1 VRLCVFDLD
10 HTLVS
15 SPLDLAAMALEMRV
29 YIEGCRG
36 PLPSRDERYR
46 VGELVRWCRDHAPD
60 ISRPIWDIALD
71 HERRAVASAWLEP
84 GAREALDG
92 ARAAGFSTVLWTNN
106 AREVTQV
113 ALDRFALG
121 DALDLVV
128 TRDDM
133 TEMKPSADGW
143 RVIAAH
149 FAAVREAVNGRRP
162 GRRIGEDIAVNG
174 RRPGR
179 RIRDDMTEMKPSADG
194 WRVIAAHFAAVRE
207 AVNGR
212 RPGRRI
218 RDDIAIMVGDSWVD
232 GLAAA
237 AAGLPFVAYR
247 AREADLTR
255 WKVTPI
261 ARMDD
266 LTALP
271 AWLRAR
277 MNGG

>member
-1 VRLCVFDLD
+1 MCVFDLD

-15 SPLDLAAMALEMRV
+15 SPLDLAAMALEMRA
-29 YIEGCRG
+29 YIEGCQG
-36 PLPSRDERYR
+36 PLPARDERYR

-149 FAAVREAVNGRRP
+149 FAAAREAVNGRRP

-174 RRPGR
+174 RRP
-179 RIRDDMTEMKPSADG
+179 A
-194 WRVIAAHFAAVRE
+194 
-207 AVNGR
+207 
-212 RPGRRI
+212 RRI

-237 AAGLPFVAYR
+237 AAGIPFVAYR

-266 LTALP
+266 LAALP
-271 AWLRAR
+271 TWLRAWA
-277 MNGG
+277 GQ

>member
-1 VRLCVFDLD
+1 MAAAGDTSDRTTSAMPAEMRGAQRFINQSVARLWYGSSVRLCVFDLD

-15 SPLDLAAMALEMRV
+15 SPLDLASMALEMRA

-36 PLPSRDERYR
+36 PLPARDERYR
-46 VGELVRWCRDHAPD
+46 VGELVRWCRDHAPA

-113 ALDRFALG
+113 ALDRFALA

-133 TEMKPSADGW
+133 AEMKPSADGW
-143 RVIAAH
+143 RVIAAR
-149 FAAVREAVNGRRP
+149 FAAVREAV
-162 GRRIGEDIAVNG
+162 V
-174 RRPGR
+174 
-179 RIRDDMTEMKPSADG
+179 
-194 WRVIAAHFAAVRE
+194 
-207 AVNGR
+207 
-212 RPGRRI
+212 
-218 RDDIAIMVGDSWVD
+218 VGDSWVD

-237 AAGLPFVAYR
+237 AAGIPFVAYR
-247 AREADLTR
+247 PREAELTR
-255 WKVTPI
+255 WKITPI
-261 ARMDD
+261 ARIDD

-271 AWLRAR
+271 TWLRAWAGQSR
-277 MNGG
+277 GAVRATRQRP

>member
-1 VRLCVFDLD
+1 LCVFDLD

-149 FAAVREAVNGRRP
+149 FAAVRVAVNGRRP
-162 GRRIGEDIAVNG
+162 RRRIGEDI
-174 RRPGR
+174 
-179 RIRDDMTEMKPSADG
+179 
-194 WRVIAAHFAAVRE
+194 

-247 AREADLTR
+247 AREADLAR

>member
-1 VRLCVFDLD
+1 MCVFDLD

-15 SPLDLAAMALEMRV
+15 SPLDLAAMALEMRA

-36 PLPSRDERYR
+36 ALPARDERYR

-92 ARAAGFSTVLWTNN
+92 VRAAGFSTVLWTNN

-113 ALDRFALG
+113 ALDRFALA

-133 TEMKPSADGW
+133 AEMKPSADGW
-143 RVIAAH
+143 RVIAAR
-149 FAAVREAVNGRRP
+149 FAGVR
-162 GRRIGEDIAVNG
+162 D
-174 RRPGR
+174 
-179 RIRDDMTEMKPSADG
+179 
-194 WRVIAAHFAAVRE
+194 
-207 AVNGR
+207 
-212 RPGRRI
+212 
-218 RDDIAIMVGDSWVD
+218 AIVVGDSWVD